1 MIVLRVGV
9 SATMNLCAVP
19 QLGGWL
25 KIAAPCPSATPPVMV
40 TNQLSF
46 EQEHLKQARR
56 PLVPVQTFLDAS
68 VRCLPSGPVEHH
80 LQRIR

>member
-1 MIVLRVGV
+1 MMVLRVGV
-9 SATMNLCAVP
+9 SATMTLYAVP

-25 KIAAPCPSATPPVMV
+25 KIATPCPSATPPIMV

-56 PLVPVQTFLDAS
+56 PLVLVQILLDAIL
-68 VRCLPSGPVEHH
+68 CC
-80 LQRIR
+80 